1 MRREEISKELES
13 LAEEF
18 GGYPYQFFTILCSSD
33 NPNVDFETQ
42 NQEWGFI
49 KNETWHSLNLDDYF
63 LWSVSDNG
71 DLLWWNGEQTIAMNP
86 RASEFMSLP
95 VRPKQ
100 FIRLVGMGKVTGIF
114 PSDLWEQNA

>member
-1 MRREEISKELES
+1 MKKEEIAKELES
-13 LAEEF
+13 LTEEY
-18 GGYPYQFFTILCSSD
+18 GGYPYQFFTILCSSE

-42 NQEWGFI
+42 NQEWEFI
-49 KNETWHSLNLDDYF
+49 KNEKWHSLNLGGYL

-100 FIRLVGMGKVTGIF
+100 FIRLIGMGKVTGIF
-114 PSDLWEQNA
+114 PSDLWRKNA